1 MTMGHL
7 RGMDRPGDRAMAYAA
22 AIKGLMEA
30 DSGLREWQAGAIDRK
45 SGYIVLVDGD
55 TPCQRFVSLCF

>member
-1 MTMGHL
+1 MTMGQL

-30 DSGLREWQAGAIDRK
+30 DSGLREWQIGAINRK
-45 SGYIVLVDGD
+45 SKFL
-55 TPCQRFVSLCF
+55 LL